1 MKYIWTICLLLVCG
15 CNTVKEDSAINEEYE
30 KLFPPKE
37 IEKPENK
44 RGELVVQLCDP
55 NLALKD
61 YKYPGTE
68 ASGDMEAY
76 NITLVCEFQE
86 TDRDGELTSPPTAR
100 YEVKYINDKK
110 ELVTITCAKN
120 EEEGIPE
127 EEEEEEYGE
136 DDEEHGENDQE
147 TGKKDGEEAAQKMTN
162 GRKLEI
168 KFKAYSGFPLY
179 LSVTGVGPRNSSI
192 KASIK
197 AVSTDGLIEIPELKT
212 EQYQNEEGPNMLRHP
227 YCEYIILP

>member
-1 MKYIWTICLLLVCG
+1 MKYIWTICLLLICS
-15 CNTVKEDSAINEEYE
+15 CNTVKEDTIINEEYE

-55 NLALKD
+55 ELALEN

-68 ASGDMEAY
+68 LPGDREEY
-76 NITLVCEFQE
+76 DITLECSFQE
-86 TDRDGELTSPPTAR
+86 IARDGSSFVELVTAL
-100 YEVKYINDKK
+100 YKVKYINAEK

-120 EEEGIPE
+120 AGEENPEEDE
-127 EEEEEEYGE
+127 EEESGE
-136 DDEEHGENDQE
+136 DDKE
-147 TGKKDGEEAAQKMTN
+147 TGKKDGEETAEKKMVN
-162 GRKLEI
+162 GEKLTI

-179 LSVTGVGPRNSSI
+179 LCVTGVGPRNSSV
-192 KASIK
+192 KARIK

-212 EQYQNEEGPNMLRHP
+212 EQYQNEEGPNMLKHP

>member
-1 MKYIWTICLLLVCG
+1 MKYIWTICLLLICS
-15 CNTVKEDSAINEEYE
+15 CNTVKEDTIINEEYE

-44 RGELVVQLCDP
+44 RGDLVVQLCDP
-55 NLALKD
+55 ELALEN

-68 ASGDMEAY
+68 LPGDREEY
-76 NITLVCEFQE
+76 GITLECLFQE
-86 TDRDGELTSPPTAR
+86 IAKDGSTLVETATAR

-110 ELVTITCAKN
+110 ELVTITCAKD
-120 EEEGIPE
+120 EEIPE
-127 EEEEEEYGE
+127 EDEEEEYEE
-136 DDEEHGENDQE
+136 DDEEHGENNEE
-147 TGKKDGEEAAQKMTN
+147 TGKKEGKEAAPKMTN
-162 GRKLEI
+162 GKKLEI

-197 AVSTDGLIEIPELKT
+197 AVSTDGLIEIPELKS
-212 EQYQNEEGPNMLRHP
+212 EQYQNEEGPNMLKHP